1 MKSNHTLFILSG
13 ILFLMQTNLTHS
25 EELPGIGMR
34 QFGETAGGQ
43 AVMLYSLVNT
53 KGNTVEITNY
63 GGIITRLLVPDRN
76 GNSSDVVL
84 GFNTL
89 EAYLKDS
96 PYFGCLVG
104 RYGNRIAN
112 GQFVL
117 NQKKYELAKNN
128 EPGGMP
134 CHLHG
139 GNVGFDKVVWNAT
152 PVIENKI
159 AGLKLAYLSRD
170 GEEGYPGNLAVE
182 VYYWWTNEDELKI
195 EYRATTDQPTPVNLT
210 HHSYFN
216 LKGEGN
222 GDILDHVLMINAEKY
237 TPVNAG
243 LIPTGELA
251 EVKGTPFDFSQPT
264 AIGARIEEKHQ
275 QLQYGLGYDHNWVIK
290 KRAND
295 LELAASVYE
304 PSSGRVMEVW
314 TTEPG
319 LQFYSGNF
327 LDGHLTGKSGKPY
340 QYRSGFCLETQH
352 FPDSPNQPKFPN
364 TILRPGEKYESLT
377 VYKFTVKK

>member
-1 MKSNHTLFILSG
+1 
-13 ILFLMQTNLTHS
+13 MQINFSHA
-25 EELPGIGMR
+25 EELPRLTMR
-34 QFGETAGGQ
+34 HFGVTAARQ
-43 AVMLYSLVNT
+43 DVMLYTLVNA
-53 KGNTVEITNY
+53 KGSLLEISNY
-63 GGIITRLLVPDRN
+63 GGIITRLVLPDRD
-76 GNSSDVVL
+76 GKPSDVVL

-89 EAYLKDS
+89 DEYLKDS

-117 NQKKYELAKNN
+117 DGKKYALAKNN
-128 EPGGMP
+128 DPGGMP

-152 PVIENKI
+152 PLIENKT

-182 VYYWWTNEDELKI
+182 VCYWWTNEDELKI
-195 EYRATTDQPTPVNLT
+195 EYRATTDKPTPVNLT

-222 GDILDHVLMINAEKY
+222 GDILGHVLTILAEKY
-237 TPVNAG
+237 TPVNPG

-251 EVKGTPFDFSQPT
+251 EARGTPFDFSQPT
-264 AIGARIEEKHQ
+264 AIGARIDADQ
-275 QLQYGLGYDHNWVIK
+275 PQLKYSLGYDHNWVLK
-290 KRAND
+290 KRAGA
-295 LELAASVYE
+295 LELAATVSE
-304 PSSGRVMEVW
+304 PASGRAMEVW

-327 LDGHLTGKSGKPY
+327 LDGHLYGKSGKPH
-340 QYRSGFCLETQH
+340 QFRHGFCLETQH

-364 TILRPGEKYESLT
+364 TILKPGEKYEST
-377 VYKFTVKK
+377 TIYKFKTKE